1 VVDGLVVQ
9 RGRLFLLVSAS
20 TWPLVLDQAHG
31 MGHEGVQKT
40 LQRLHASFTPGN
52 NRLVRDFNCGCAVC
66 QRNKTGHLHPAS
78 LLKPL
83 AVLSGV

>member
-31 MGHEGVQKT
+31 MGHEGV
-40 LQRLHASFTPGN
+40 
-52 NRLVRDFNCGCAVC
+52 
-66 QRNKTGHLHPAS
+66 
-78 LLKPL
+78 
-83 AVLSGV
+83 